1 MDHISVPARYDLP
14 DYSFFDSSTN
24 SRYFL
29 WQPDNVYIVLGRANS
44 IEKSVLL
51 DKAVADNVKIYQRP
65 SGGESVVLSPKM
77 VVFSALFKR
86 NQSEKPGAFFSNIN
100 QNLIEHLSEL
110 GIENLNSKGISDL
123 SIGDKKIMGSSMYL
137 KGNDLFYHAV
147 LNVSEEV
154 SLISK
159 YLKHPKKEPDYRKGR
174 PHNEFV
180 TSLHAEGYYID
191 VDVVMDSVRKALE
204 SLQK

>member
-1 MDHISVPARYDLP
+1 
-14 DYSFFDSSTN
+14 
-24 SRYFL
+24 
-29 WQPDNVYIVLGRANS
+29 
-44 IEKSVLL
+44 
-51 DKAVADNVKIYQRP
+51 
-65 SGGESVVLSPKM
+65 
-77 VVFSALFKR
+77 
-86 NQSEKPGAFFSNIN
+86 
-100 QNLIEHLSEL
+100 L

-191 VDVVMDSVRKALE
+191 VDVIMDSVRKALE